1 MKQKDLVFLLAST
14 AILVLAWIAFSVYYN
29 LRTST
34 IPENINTQIT
44 PIQPVFDKKTLEALK
59 QREKTVPVYKVESEP
74 TPIQSGPT
82 PIGSPSAESSL
93 TEAEQATQG
102 GGLSP

>member
-74 TPIQSGPT
+74 TPI
-82 PIGSPSAESSL
+82 GSPSAESSL